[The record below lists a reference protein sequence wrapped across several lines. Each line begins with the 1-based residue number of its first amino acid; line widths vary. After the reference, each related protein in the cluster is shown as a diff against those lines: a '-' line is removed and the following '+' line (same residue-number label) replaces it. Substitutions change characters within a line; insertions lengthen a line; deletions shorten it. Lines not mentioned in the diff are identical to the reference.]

1 MNNMYIG
8 QASKKSGATVKAIRL
23 YEELGL
29 LLNISRHNSY
39 RVFTEED
46 ILIIKF
52 IKIAQTFDFKLSELK
67 EIIYP
72 EGNLANWENIMKTIL
87 IKEQKVSKEILKL
100 QENKKDL
107 KNYYNEIDLCLSIHS
122 NCLFPKVKK

>member
-1 MNNMYIG
+1 MYIG
-8 QASKKSGATVKAIRL
+8 QASKKSGATAKAIRL

-29 LLNISRHNSY
+29 LSNIPRQNSY

-46 ILIIKF
+46 ILLIKF

-72 EGNLANWENIMKTIL
+72 EGDLTNWDNIVKTIL
-87 IKEQKVSKEILKL
+87 LK
-100 QENKKDL
+100 
-107 KNYYNEIDLCLSIHS
+107 KN
-122 NCLFPKVKK
+122 F